1 MHEHWQLWLDE
12 SWSAVVFWLQPLVI
26 LFHHQESLER
36 CAAAAWSCRARRRF
50 AWPSRRWKEV
60 TRTNRGGTSLL
71 RRQSWDSLT
80 IPTSSGW
87 RGWWRA
93 VSTPVTPH
101 WRYTSTNLFSKIYQ
115 NGTLGVTMWFR
126 SKIKLKFRRLRS
138 LLSKQNLYC
147 VFALAFK
154 RSLNLIWEKPLP
166 ILDLQMSLTNGSK
179 VADTSV
185 QGCRS
190 FIEFP
195 RRKSLQINDL
205 WSKPVSKASIDP

>member
-1 MHEHWQLWLDE
+1 MSVDNCVWMKAEVLLF
-12 SWSAVVFWLQPLVI
+12 FWLQPLVV

-60 TRTNRGGTSLL
+60 TRTNRGGTSSP

-101 WRYTSTNLFSKIYQ
+101 WRNTSTNPFSKIYQ
-115 NGTLGVTMWFR
+115 NGTLGVTVWFR

-138 LLSKQNLYC
+138 RLSKQNLYC

-154 RSLNLIWEKPLP
+154 RSLNLIREKPLP
-166 ILDLQMSLTNGSK
+166 ILDLQNVFDKWLQSGWHLCTR
-179 VADTSV
+179 V
-185 QGCRS
+185 Q
-190 FIEFP
+190 EFY
-195 RRKSLQINDL
+195 
-205 WSKPVSKASIDP
+205 WVSPA